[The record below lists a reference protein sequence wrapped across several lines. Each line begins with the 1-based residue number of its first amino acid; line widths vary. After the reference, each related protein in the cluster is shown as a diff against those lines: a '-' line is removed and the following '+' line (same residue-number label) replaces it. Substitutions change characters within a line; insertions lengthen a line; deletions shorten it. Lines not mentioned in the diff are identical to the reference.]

1 MNVCIKSFRD
11 PRGVLLGDPSKIKS
25 VWGILY
31 DKKTLVKVLM
41 SFYEDRKEEE
51 EEEEEEDV
59 DVKEEEN
66 KCVYV

>member
-1 MNVCIKSFRD
+1 MNVCIKSFRN
-11 PRGVLLGDPSKIKS
+11 PQGVLLGDPSKIKS
-25 VWGILY
+25 IWGILY

-51 EEEEEEDV
+51 EDV

>member
-1 MNVCIKSFRD
+1 
-11 PRGVLLGDPSKIKS
+11 
-25 VWGILY
+25 
-31 DKKTLVKVLM
+31 VKVLM
-41 SFYEDRKEEE
+41 SFYEDRK

>member
-1 MNVCIKSFRD
+1 
-11 PRGVLLGDPSKIKS
+11 VLLGDPSKIKS

-51 EEEEEEDV
+51 EEEEDV

>member
-1 MNVCIKSFRD
+1 MNICIKSFRN

-25 VWGILY
+25 IWGILY

-51 EEEEEEDV
+51 EDV